1 MCKKTIANER
11 CLNVPSFF
19 VVFQLGLSLLCTFVC
34 LLRLFWVENV
44 FLTWY
49 ESCIQCHQIWRHI
62 AKIPFL
68 CVCSTCDSQDAFLF
82 WMFCHTMS
90 KGDLL
95 LCGHPCYV
103 GWVFF
108 GTWIGCHTYYKSFC
122 AFWFLLF
129 FYPILVSVC
138 PRLAI
143 KLCLETFTF
152 LMTGAT
158 HWMAG
163 LFKEISGWVLL
174 FLWMDLG
181 PLRTTLCARSSLWS
195 SGGGRMIAQN
205 MGTKIGLIEHIYF
218 VIFCAGWDVA
228 LWCYRWTSWISG
240 WREVQ
245 QSSSVH

>member
-1 MCKKTIANER
+1 MFHRFLLFSAA
-11 CLNVPSFF
+11 LVF
-19 VVFQLGLSLLCTFVC
+19 VVHLCVSFKAVLGWKRLSDVVWKLHSVSSDMTSH
-34 LLRLFWVENV
+34 
-44 FLTWY
+44 T
-49 ESCIQCHQIWRHI
+49 

-152 LMTGAT
+152 LMTGAI

-163 LFKEISGWVLL
+163 L
-174 FLWMDLG
+174 
-181 PLRTTLCARSSLWS
+181 
-195 SGGGRMIAQN
+195 
-205 MGTKIGLIEHIYF
+205 
-218 VIFCAGWDVA
+218 
-228 LWCYRWTSWISG
+228 
-240 WREVQ
+240 
-245 QSSSVH
+245 

>member
-11 CLNVPSFF
+11 CLNVPSFI
-19 VVFQLGLSLLCTFVC
+19 VVRLSLLCTFVC

-49 ESCIQCHQIWRHI
+49 ESYIQCHQIWRHI

-68 CVCSTCDSQDAFLF
+68 RVCSSCDLQDAFLF

-163 LFKEISGWVLL
+163 LLWKLVAECCCFCEWTWDRWGLLCVPEAAFGAPEEGGWLL
-174 FLWMDLG
+174 
-181 PLRTTLCARSSLWS
+181 
-195 SGGGRMIAQN
+195 
-205 MGTKIGLIEHIYF
+205 KI
-218 VIFCAGWDVA
+218 W
-228 LWCYRWTSWISG
+228 
-240 WREVQ
+240 VQ
-245 QSSSVH
+245 K